1 MTWRSLLAS
10 ALALTLF
17 FVPADARRKPKLEP
31 KIKVSCVG
39 NSITYGMRLDDRE
52 KESYPAQLQ
61 ALLGDRYEVGNFGKS
76 GATLLRHGHR
86 PYFEQEE
93 FRQAMAFAGDIV
105 VIHLGIND
113 TDPRNW
119 PHFQDEFVGDYLA
132 LIDSLRSVNPQARFL
147 IARMTPIGSNH
158 SRFISGTKTWHG
170 QIQEAIET
178 VAEASGAEL
187 IDFYEPLHRYPWMF
201 PDAVHPDAEGAGIL
215 AKTVYSGITG
225 DYGGLRVSPMFSDHM
240 VLPREKDFLIRG
252 TADAREKV
260 MVTVDGDVL
269 EAVANNRGQWCVLV
283 PHRPAKV
290 GAELRIET
298 AKSSLVYRDV
308 AFGDIWLC
316 SGQSNMEFEV
326 RQSSDAAPRPDA
338 GLRLYDMKCNWRTD
352 NVAWP
357 ASALDSVNHLQYFAP
372 TRWTPASDAAIA
384 RFSAVGYAFGQMLRD
399 SLQVPIGLICNAVGG
414 STAESWIDRETLE
427 TRYPAILRDWLHND
441 LIMEWARGRAEK
453 NLSNRPA
460 SVEGYGLVPARHPY
474 EPCYNFEAGILPLD
488 HYPITGVIWY
498 QGESNAERVEVHE
511 ELFPLLVDSWR
522 NYFSQDGRSGSAMTP
537 TVILGSAPTVIPGS
551 TPTAIPGLTPTVIPG
566 LTGNLPFYYVQLSSL
581 NRPSWPIFRDSQRR
595 LLASRPG
602 LGMAVTS
609 DLGDPTDVHYRQKRP
624 VGERLALQ
632 ALEKHYGH
640 AVKADGPLAKE
651 AVLVGQEVDVNF
663 YPQDAL
669 CSADGGPIVGFEV
682 QDATDGLFHAV
693 GAEIDRNSVILNCS
707 AIKRP
712 VAVRYAW
719 QPYTRA
725 NLVNAAGLPAS
736 TFRLPVR

>member
-1 MTWRSLLAS
+1 MTWRNLLAG
-10 ALALTLF
+10 ALALTLV
-17 FVPADARRKPKLEP
+17 FVPADARRKPKVEP

-39 NSITYGMRLDDRE
+39 NSITYGMRLEDRE
-52 KESYPAQLQ
+52 HESYPARLQ
-61 ALLGDRYEVGNFGKS
+61 EMLGDRYEVANFGKS

-178 VAEASGAEL
+178 VAHAAGAEL
-187 IDFYEPLHRYPWMF
+187 IDFYGPLYPYPWMF

-215 AKTVYSGITG
+215 AKTVYQGITG

-240 VLPREKDFLIRG
+240 VLPREKPFAIRG
-252 TADAREKV
+252 KADAGESV
-260 MVTVDGDVL
+260 QVTVDG
-269 EAVANNRGQWCVLV
+269 AVYQAFADNRGRWGVEV
-283 PHRPAKV
+283 APHPAGTGSV
-290 GAELRIET
+290 LRIET
-298 AKSSLVYRDV
+298 AKSSLVYRNV

-357 ASALDSVNHLQYFAP
+357 ATALDSVNHLQYFAP
-372 TRWTPASDAAIA
+372 ARWMPASDAAIA

-453 NLSNRPA
+453 NLANRPA
-460 SVEGYGLVPARHPY
+460 SVEGYGIVPTRHPY

-522 NYFSQDGRSGSAMTP
+522 SYFAQDGRSGSAMT
-537 TVILGSAPTVIPGS
+537 TTVIPS
-551 TPTAIPGLTPTVIPG
+551 EAKESL
-566 LTGNLPFYYVQLSSL
+566 LPFYYVQLSSL

-595 LLASRPG
+595 LLESRPS

-609 DLGDPTDVHYRQKRP
+609 DLGDPIDVHYRQKRP

-651 AVLVGQEVDVNF
+651 AACVGQDVYVDF

-669 CSADGGPIVGFEV
+669 RSADGGPIVGFEV
-682 QDATDGLFHAV
+682 QDAADGLFH
-693 GAEIDRNSVILNCS
+693 
-707 AIKRP
+707 P
-712 VAVRYAW
+712 VAAEVSGGLVRLDCAAIRAPKTVRYAW

-725 NLVNAAGLPAS
+725 NLVNATGLPAS

>member
-1 MTWRSLLAS
+1 MTWRNLLVG
-10 ALALTLF
+10 ALALALVF
-17 FVPADARRKPKLEP
+17 APAYARRKPKVEP

-52 KESYPAQLQ
+52 RESYPTQLQ

-86 PYFEQEE
+86 PYFDQEE
-93 FRQAMAFAGDIV
+93 FRQAMDFAGDIV
-105 VIHLGIND
+105 VIHLGVND

-119 PHFQDEFVGDYLA
+119 PHFQDEFVEDYLA

-147 IARMTPIGSNH
+147 IARMTPIGSHH

-170 QIQEAIET
+170 QIQEEIET
-178 VAEASGAEL
+178 VADVAGAEL
-187 IDFYEPLHRYPWMF
+187 IDFYEPLHHYPWMF

-215 AKTVYSGITG
+215 AKTVYQGITG

-252 TADAREKV
+252 MADAREKV
-260 MVTVDGDVL
+260 TVTVDGDVL

-283 PHRPAKV
+283 PQRPAKV

-338 GLRLYDMKCNWRTD
+338 GLRLYDMKCNWRTN

-357 ASALDSVNHLQYFAP
+357 ASALDSVNHLQYFAS
-372 TRWTPASDAAIA
+372 TRWMPASDAAIA

-414 STAESWIDRETLE
+414 STAESWVDRETLE
-427 TRYPAILRDWLHND
+427 TRYPAFLRDWLHND

-460 SVEGYGLVPARHPY
+460 SVEGYGVVPTRHPY

-522 NYFSQDGRSGSAMTP
+522 NYFSD
-537 TVILGSAPTVIPGS
+537 I
-551 TPTAIPGLTPTVIPG
+551 
-566 LTGNLPFYYVQLSSL
+566 PFYYVQLSSL

-595 LLASRPG
+595 LLESRPG

-651 AVLVGQEVDVNF
+651 AAEVGPDVYVDF

-669 CSADGGPIVGFEV
+669 RSADGGPIVGFEV
-682 QDATDGLFHAV
+682 QDAADGLFHPVA
-693 GAEIDRNSVILNCS
+693 AEVSGGLVRLDCA
-707 AIKRP
+707 AIRAPK
-712 VAVRYAW
+712 AVRYAW

>member
-1 MTWRSLLAS
+1 MTWRNLLAG
-10 ALALTLF
+10 ALALTLV
-17 FVPADARRKPKLEP
+17 FVPADARRKPKVEP

-52 KESYPAQLQ
+52 RESYPVRLQ
-61 ALLGDRYEVGNFGKS
+61 EMLGDRYEVANFGKS

-132 LIDSLRSVNPQARFL
+132 LIDSLRSVNPRARFL
-147 IARMTPIGSNH
+147 IARMTPIGSHH

-178 VAEASGAEL
+178 VAHAAGAEL
-187 IDFYEPLHRYPWMF
+187 IDFYEPLYHYPWMF
-201 PDAVHPDAEGAGIL
+201 PDAVHPNAEGAGIL
-215 AKTVYSGITG
+215 AKTVYQGITG
-225 DYGGLRVSPMFSDHM
+225 DYGGLQVSPMFSDHM
-240 VLPREKDFLIRG
+240 VLPREKPFAIRG
-252 TADAREKV
+252 KADAGESV
-260 MVTVDGDVL
+260 QVTIDG
-269 EAVANNRGQWCVLV
+269 AVYQAIADNRGRWGVEV
-283 PHRPAKV
+283 APHPAGTGSV
-290 GAELRIET
+290 LRIES

-372 TRWTPASDAAIA
+372 TRWMPASDAAIA

-453 NLSNRPA
+453 NLANRPEKA
-460 SVEGYGLVPARHPY
+460 EGYAIVPTRHPY

-522 NYFSQDGRSGSAMTP
+522 SYFAQDGRSGSAMT
-537 TVILGSAPTVIPGS
+537 T
-551 TPTAIPGLTPTVIPG
+551 TVIPG

-595 LLASRPG
+595 LLESRPG

-651 AVLVGQEVDVNF
+651 AASVGQDVYVDF

-669 CSADGGPIVGFEV
+669 RSADGGPIVGFEV
-682 QDATDGLFHAV
+682 QDAADGLFHPVA
-693 GAEIDRNSVILNCS
+693 AEVSGGLVRLDCAALR
-707 AIKRP
+707 APK
-712 VAVRYAW
+712 AVRYAW

-725 NLVNAAGLPAS
+725 NLVNATGLPAS

>member
-1 MTWRSLLAS
+1 MTWRSLLPGL
-10 ALALTLF
+10 LALLL
-17 FVPADARRKPKLEP
+17 VAAPADARRKPKVVP
-31 KIKVSCVG
+31 KVKVSCVG
-39 NSITYGMRLDDRE
+39 NSITYGMRLEDRE
-52 KESYPAQLQ
+52 HESYPVRLQ
-61 ALLGDRYEVGNFGKS
+61 EILGDRYEVGNFGKS

-93 FRQAMAFAGDIV
+93 FRQAMDFAGDIV
-105 VIHLGIND
+105 VIHLGVND

-132 LIDSLRSVNPQARFL
+132 LIDSLRSVNPKARFL

-158 SRFISGTKTWHG
+158 TRFISGTKTWHE
-170 QIQEAIET
+170 QIQKAIET
-178 VAEASGAEL
+178 VAQASGAEL
-187 IDFYEPLHRYPWMF
+187 IDFYEPLYHYPWMF
-201 PDAVHPDAEGAGIL
+201 PDAVHPDAEGAKIL
-215 AKTVYSGITG
+215 AKTVYQGITG
-225 DYGGLRVSPMFSDHM
+225 DYGGLQVSPMFSDHM
-240 VLPREKDFLIRG
+240 VLPRDKDFLIRG
-252 TADAREKV
+252 IADAREKV
-260 MVTVDGDVL
+260 TVTVDGDVS

-283 PHRPAKV
+283 PHRPAKE

-298 AKSSLVYRDV
+298 ASRSLVFADV

-326 RQSSDAAPRPDA
+326 RQSTDATPRPDA

-372 TRWTPASDAAIA
+372 TSWTPASTDAIA

-414 STAESWIDRETLE
+414 STTESWVDRETLE
-427 TRYPAILRDWLHND
+427 TRYPAFLRDWLHND

-453 NLSNRPA
+453 NLANRPEKA
-460 SVEGYGLVPARHPY
+460 EGYAIVPTRHPY

-522 NYFSQDGRSGSAMTP
+522 TYFGEDGP
-537 TVILGSAPTVIPGS
+537 TGATFIPDDDGDLS
-551 TPTAIPGLTPTVIPG
+551 NKTTYWFCPNKEI
-566 LTGNLPFYYVQLSSL
+566 PFYYVQLSSL
-581 NRPSWPIFRDSQRR
+581 NRTCWPVFRDSQRR
-595 LLASRPG
+595 LMDCRPG
-602 LGMAVTS
+602 IGMAVTS
-609 DLGDPTDVHYRQKRP
+609 DLGDPSDVHYKEKKP

-632 ALEKHYGH
+632 ALAKHYGH
-640 AVKADGPLAKE
+640 DVVADGPLPQG
-651 AVLVGQEVDVNF
+651 LTSFGRFLEVDF
-663 YPQDAL
+663 GSQADL
-669 CSADGGPIVGFEV
+669 RTSDGGPLSGFEV
-682 QDATDGLFHAV
+682 QDAADGLFHTV
-693 GAEIDRNSVILNCS
+693 SAEIDGNRVFLDCS
-707 AIKRP
+707 ALKHP
-712 VAVRYAW
+712 MAVRYAW

-725 NLVNAAGLPAS
+725 NLVNATGLPAS
-736 TFRLPVR
+736 TFRLPVN

>member
-1 MTWRSLLAS
+1 MTWRNLLVG
-10 ALALTLF
+10 ALALTLVF
-17 FVPADARRKPKLEP
+17 IPADARRKPKVEP
-31 KIKVSCVG
+31 RIKVSCVG
-39 NSITYGMRLDDRE
+39 NSITYGMRLDNRE
-52 KESYPAQLQ
+52 EECYPAQLQ
-61 ALLGDRYEVGNFGKS
+61 RMLGDRYEVGNFGKS

-119 PHFQDEFVGDYLA
+119 PHFRDEFVGDYLA
-132 LIDSLRSVNPQARFL
+132 LIDSLRSVNPKARFL
-147 IARMTPIGSNH
+147 IARMTPIGSH
-158 SRFISGTKTWHG
+158 HTRFISGTKTWHA

-178 VAEASGAEL
+178 VADAAGAEL
-187 IDFYEPLHRYPWMF
+187 IDFYEPLHRYPWLF
-201 PDAVHPDAEGAGIL
+201 PDAVHPTAEGASIL

-252 TADAREKV
+252 TADAHEKV
-260 MVTVDGDVL
+260 KVTVDGDIL
-269 EAVANNRGQWCVLV
+269 EAEANNRGQWCVLV

-326 RQSSDAAPRPDA
+326 RQSSDAVLRPDA

-357 ASALDSVNHLQYFAP
+357 ATALDSVNHLQYFAP
-372 TRWTPASDAAIA
+372 MRWQCASEDAIA

-453 NLSNRPA
+453 NLANRPA
-460 SVEGYGLVPARHPY
+460 SVEGYGIVPARHPY

-488 HYPITGVIWY
+488 HFPITGVIWY

-522 NYFSQDGRSGSAMTP
+522 NYFSD
-537 TVILGSAPTVIPGS
+537 V
-551 TPTAIPGLTPTVIPG
+551 
-566 LTGNLPFYYVQLSSL
+566 PFYYVQLSSL

-595 LLASRPG
+595 LLDSRPG

-609 DLGDPTDVHYRQKRP
+609 DLGDPADVHYRQKKP
-624 VGERLALQ
+624 VGERLAQQ
-632 ALEKHYGH
+632 ALEKYYGH
-640 AVKADGPLAKE
+640 AVRADGPLARE
-651 AVLVGQEVDVNF
+651 AACVGQDVFIDF
-663 YPQDAL
+663 YPQEAL
-669 CSADGGPIVGFEV
+669 RSADGGPIVGFEV
-682 QDATDGLFHAV
+682 QDAADGLFHPV
-693 GAEIDRNSVILNCS
+693 SAEVTGGLVRLDCA
-707 AIKRP
+707 AIRAPK
-712 VAVRYAW
+712 AVRYAW
-719 QPYTRA
+719 QPFTRA
-725 NLVNAAGLPAS
+725 NLVNATGLPAS

>member
-1 MTWRSLLAS
+1 MTWRSILPGLLALLIV
-10 ALALTLF
+10 AA
-17 FVPADARRKPKLEP
+17 PADARRKPKVEP

-52 KESYPAQLQ
+52 HESYPVRLQ
-61 ALLGDRYEVGNFGKS
+61 EMLGDRYEVGNFGKS

-93 FRQAMAFAGDIV
+93 FRQAMEFAGDIV
-105 VIHLGIND
+105 VIHLGVND

-132 LIDSLRSVNPQARFL
+132 LIDSLRSVNPKARFL

-158 SRFISGTKTWHG
+158 TRFISGTKTWHG
-170 QIQEAIET
+170 QIQKEIET
-178 VAEASGAEL
+178 VADVAGAEL
-187 IDFYEPLHRYPWMF
+187 IDFYEPLYRYPWMF
-201 PDAVHPDAEGAGIL
+201 PDAVHPNAEGAGIL
-215 AKTVYSGITG
+215 AKTVYQGITG
-225 DYGGLRVSPMFSDHM
+225 NYGGLRVSPMFSDHM
-240 VLPREKDFLIRG
+240 VLPRDKDFLIRG
-252 TADAREKV
+252 MADAREKV
-260 MVTVDGDVL
+260 TVTVDGDVL

-372 TRWTPASDAAIA
+372 TRWMPASDAAIA

-414 STAESWIDRETLE
+414 STTESWVDRETLE
-427 TRYPAILRDWLHND
+427 TRYPAFLRDWLHND

-453 NLSNRPA
+453 NLSNRPEK
-460 SVEGYGLVPARHPY
+460 VEGYGIVPTRHPY

-522 NYFSQDGRSGSAMTP
+522 NYFS
-537 TVILGSAPTVIPGS
+537 VIPS
-551 TPTAIPGLTPTVIPG
+551 EAKESV
-566 LTGNLPFYYVQLSSL
+566 LPFYYVQLSSL
-581 NRPSWPIFRDSQRR
+581 NRTCWPIFRDSQRR
-595 LLASRPG
+595 LVDSRPC

-651 AVLVGQEVDVNF
+651 AARAGQDVYVDF

-669 CSADGGPIVGFEV
+669 RSADGGPIVGFEV
-682 QDATDGLFHAV
+682 QDAADGLFHPVA
-693 GAEIDRNSVILNCS
+693 AEVSGGLVRLDCA
-707 AIKRP
+707 AIRAPK
-712 VAVRYAW
+712 AVRYAW

>member
-1 MTWRSLLAS
+1 MTWRNLLAG
-10 ALALTLF
+10 ALALTLV
-17 FVPADARRKPKLEP
+17 FVPADARRKPKVEP

-52 KESYPAQLQ
+52 RESYPVRLQ
-61 ALLGDRYEVGNFGKS
+61 EMLGDRYEVANFGKS

-132 LIDSLRSVNPQARFL
+132 LIDSLRSVNPRARFL
-147 IARMTPIGSNH
+147 IARMTPIGSHH

-178 VAEASGAEL
+178 VAHAAGAEL
-187 IDFYEPLHRYPWMF
+187 IDFYEPLYHYPWMF
-201 PDAVHPDAEGAGIL
+201 PDAVHPNAEGAGIL
-215 AKTVYSGITG
+215 AKTVYQGITG
-225 DYGGLRVSPMFSDHM
+225 DYGGLQVSPMFSDHM
-240 VLPREKDFLIRG
+240 VLPREKPFAIRG
-252 TADAREKV
+252 KADAGESV
-260 MVTVDGDVL
+260 QVTIDG
-269 EAVANNRGQWCVLV
+269 AVYQAIADNRGRWGVEV
-283 PHRPAKV
+283 APHPAGTGSV
-290 GAELRIET
+290 LRIES
-298 AKSSLVYRDV
+298 AKSSLVYRNV

-326 RQSSDAAPRPDA
+326 RQSSDAALRPDA

-372 TRWTPASDAAIA
+372 TRWMPASDSAIA

-427 TRYPAILRDWLHND
+427 TRYPAILRVWLHND

-453 NLSNRPA
+453 NLANRPA
-460 SVEGYGLVPARHPY
+460 SVDGYGIVPTRHPY

-522 NYFSQDGRSGSAMTP
+522 SYFAQDGRSGSAMT
-537 TVILGSAPTVIPGS
+537 T
-551 TPTAIPGLTPTVIPG
+551 TVIPG

-595 LLASRPG
+595 LLESRPS

-609 DLGDPTDVHYRQKRP
+609 DLGDPIDVHYRQKRP

-651 AVLVGQEVDVNF
+651 AACVGQDVYVDF

-669 CSADGGPIVGFEV
+669 RSADGGPIVGFEV
-682 QDATDGLFHAV
+682 QDAADGLFHPVA
-693 GAEIDRNSVILNCS
+693 AEVSGGLVRLDCA
-707 AIKRP
+707 AIRAPK
-712 VAVRYAW
+712 AVRYAW
-719 QPYTRA
+719 QSYTRA
-725 NLVNAAGLPAS
+725 NLVNATGLPAS

>member
-1 MTWRSLLAS
+1 MTWRNLLVG
-10 ALALTLF
+10 ALALTLV
-17 FVPADARRKPKLEP
+17 FVPADARRKPKVEP

-52 KESYPAQLQ
+52 HESYPARLQ
-61 ALLGDRYEVGNFGKS
+61 EMLGDRYEVANFGKS

-147 IARMTPIGSNH
+147 IARMTPIGSH
-158 SRFISGTKTWHG
+158 HTRFISGTKTWHG

-178 VAEASGAEL
+178 VAGASGAEL
-187 IDFYEPLHRYPWMF
+187 IDFYEPLYRYPWMF

-215 AKTVYSGITG
+215 AKTVYQEITG
-225 DYGGLRVSPMFSDHM
+225 NYGGLQVSPMFSDHM
-240 VLPREKDFLIRG
+240 VLPREKPFAIRG
-252 TADAREKV
+252 KADAGESV
-260 MVTVDGDVL
+260 QVTVDG
-269 EAVANNRGQWCVLV
+269 AVYQSIADNRGRWSVEV
-283 PHRPAKV
+283 APHPAGT
-290 GAELRIET
+290 GAVLRIET

-326 RQSSDAAPRPDA
+326 RQSSDAASRPDA

-372 TRWTPASDAAIA
+372 TRWMPASDAAIA

-399 SLQVPIGLICNAVGG
+399 SLQGPIGLICNAVGG
-414 STAESWIDRETLE
+414 STTESWVDRETLE
-427 TRYPAILRDWLHND
+427 TRYPAFLRDWLHND
-441 LIMEWARGRAEK
+441 LIMEWARSRAEK
-453 NLSNRPA
+453 NLANRPEKA
-460 SVEGYGLVPARHPY
+460 EGDAIVPTRHPY
-474 EPCYNFEAGILPLD
+474 EPCYNYEAGILPLD

-522 NYFSQDGRSGSAMTP
+522 NYFAQDGRSGSAMT
-537 TVILGSAPTVIPGS
+537 T
-551 TPTAIPGLTPTVIPG
+551 TVIPG

-595 LLASRPG
+595 LLESRPG

-651 AVLVGQEVDVNF
+651 AACVGQDVYVDF

-669 CSADGGPIVGFEV
+669 RSADGGPIVGFEV
-682 QDATDGLFHAV
+682 QDAADGLFH
-693 GAEIDRNSVILNCS
+693 
-707 AIKRP
+707 P
-712 VAVRYAW
+712 VAAEVSGGLVRLDCAALRAPKTVRYAW
-719 QPYTRA
+719 QPFTRA
-725 NLVNAAGLPAS
+725 NLVNATGLPAS

>member
-1 MTWRSLLAS
+1 MTWRNLLAG
-10 ALALTLF
+10 ALALTLV
-17 FVPADARRKPKLEP
+17 FVPADARRKPKVEP

-39 NSITYGMRLDDRE
+39 NSITYGMRLEDRE
-52 KESYPAQLQ
+52 HESYPARLQ
-61 ALLGDRYEVGNFGKS
+61 EMLGDRYEVANFGKS

-178 VAEASGAEL
+178 VAHAAGAEL
-187 IDFYEPLHRYPWMF
+187 IDFYGPLYPYPWMF

-215 AKTVYSGITG
+215 AKTVYQGITG
-225 DYGGLRVSPMFSDHM
+225 DYGGLQVSPMFSDHM
-240 VLPREKDFLIRG
+240 VLPREKPFAIRG
-252 TADAREKV
+252 KADAGESV
-260 MVTVDGDVL
+260 QVTVDG
-269 EAVANNRGQWCVLV
+269 AVYQAFADNRGRWGVEV
-283 PHRPAKV
+283 APHPAGTGSV
-290 GAELRIET
+290 LRIET
-298 AKSSLVYRDV
+298 AKSSLVYRNV

-326 RQSSDAAPRPDA
+326 RQSSDSTLLPDA
-338 GLRLYDMKCNWRTD
+338 DLRLYDMKCNWRTD

-372 TRWTPASDAAIA
+372 TRWMPASDAAIA

-414 STAESWIDRETLE
+414 STTESWIDRETLE

-453 NLSNRPA
+453 NLANRPA
-460 SVEGYGLVPARHPY
+460 SVEGYGIVPTRHPY

-522 NYFSQDGRSGSAMTP
+522 SYFAQDGRSGSAMT
-537 TVILGSAPTVIPGS
+537 T
-551 TPTAIPGLTPTVIPG
+551 TVIPG

-595 LLASRPG
+595 LLESRPS

-609 DLGDPTDVHYRQKRP
+609 DLGDPIDVHYRQKRP

-651 AVLVGQEVDVNF
+651 AACVGQDVYVDF

-669 CSADGGPIVGFEV
+669 RSADGGPIVGFEV
-682 QDATDGLFHAV
+682 QDAADGLFHPVA
-693 GAEIDRNSVILNCS
+693 AEVSGGLVRLDCA
-707 AIKRP
+707 AIRAPK
-712 VAVRYAW
+712 AVRYAW

-725 NLVNAAGLPAS
+725 NLVNATGLPAS

>member
-1 MTWRSLLAS
+1 MTWRNLLAG
-10 ALALTLF
+10 ALALTLV
-17 FVPADARRKPKLEP
+17 FVPADARRKPKVEP

-52 KESYPAQLQ
+52 RESYPVRLQ
-61 ALLGDRYEVGNFGKS
+61 EMLGDRYEVANFGKS

-147 IARMTPIGSNH
+147 IARMTPIGSHH

-178 VAEASGAEL
+178 VAGASGAEI
-187 IDFYEPLHRYPWMF
+187 IDFYEPLYRYPWMF

-215 AKTVYSGITG
+215 AKTVYQGITG
-225 DYGGLRVSPMFSDHM
+225 NYGGLQVSPMFSDHM
-240 VLPREKDFLIRG
+240 VLPREKPFAIRG
-252 TADAREKV
+252 KADAGESV
-260 MVTVDGDVL
+260 QVTVDG
-269 EAVANNRGQWCVLV
+269 AVYQAIADNRGRWGVEV
-283 PHRPAKV
+283 APHPAGTGSV
-290 GAELRIET
+290 LRIES

-372 TRWTPASDAAIA
+372 TRWMPASDAAIA

-414 STAESWIDRETLE
+414 STTESWVDRETLE
-427 TRYPAILRDWLHND
+427 TRYPAFLRDWLHND

-453 NLSNRPA
+453 NLANRPA
-460 SVEGYGLVPARHPY
+460 SVEGYGIVPTRHPY

-522 NYFSQDGRSGSAMTP
+522 SYFAQDSRSGSAMT
-537 TVILGSAPTVIPGS
+537 T
-551 TPTAIPGLTPTVIPG
+551 TVIPG

-595 LLASRPG
+595 LLESRPG

-632 ALEKHYGH
+632 ALEKHYGY

-651 AVLVGQEVDVNF
+651 AACVGEDVYVDF

-669 CSADGGPIVGFEV
+669 RSADGGPIVGFEV
-682 QDATDGLFHAV
+682 QDAADGLFH
-693 GAEIDRNSVILNCS
+693 
-707 AIKRP
+707 P
-712 VAVRYAW
+712 VAAEVSGGLVRLDCAAIRAPKTVRYAW
-719 QPYTRA
+719 QPFTRA
-725 NLVNAAGLPAS
+725 NLVNATGLPAS

>member
-1 MTWRSLLAS
+1 MTWRNLLVG
-10 ALALTLF
+10 ALALTLV
-17 FVPADARRKPKLEP
+17 FVPADARRKPKVEP

-52 KESYPAQLQ
+52 RESYPVQLQ
-61 ALLGDRYEVGNFGKS
+61 EMLGDRYEVGNFGKS

-132 LIDSLRSVNPQARFL
+132 LIDSLRSVNPRARFL
-147 IARMTPIGSNH
+147 IARMTPIGSHH

-178 VAEASGAEL
+178 VAHAAGAEL
-187 IDFYEPLHRYPWMF
+187 IDFYEPLYHYPWMF
-201 PDAVHPDAEGAGIL
+201 PDAVHPNAEGAGIL
-215 AKTVYSGITG
+215 AKTVYQGITG
-225 DYGGLRVSPMFSDHM
+225 DYGGLQVSPMFSDHM
-240 VLPREKDFLIRG
+240 VLPREKPFAIRG
-252 TADAREKV
+252 KADAGESV
-260 MVTVDGDVL
+260 QVTVDG
-269 EAVANNRGQWCVLV
+269 AVYQSIADNRGRWGVEV
-283 PHRPAKV
+283 APHPAGT
-290 GAELRIET
+290 GAVLRIET

-372 TRWTPASDAAIA
+372 TRWMPASDAAIA

-414 STAESWIDRETLE
+414 STTESWIDRETLE

-453 NLSNRPA
+453 NLANRPA
-460 SVEGYGLVPARHPY
+460 SVEGYGVVPTRHPY

-522 NYFSQDGRSGSAMTP
+522 NYFAQDGRSGSAMT
-537 TVILGSAPTVIPGS
+537 T
-551 TPTAIPGLTPTVIPG
+551 TVIPG

-595 LLASRPG
+595 LLESRPG

-651 AVLVGQEVDVNF
+651 AACVGQDVYVDF

-669 CSADGGPIVGFEV
+669 RSADGGPIVGFEV
-682 QDATDGLFHAV
+682 QDAADGLFH
-693 GAEIDRNSVILNCS
+693 
-707 AIKRP
+707 P
-712 VAVRYAW
+712 VAAEVSGGLVRLDCAAIRAPKTVRYAW

-725 NLVNAAGLPAS
+725 NLVNATGLPAS
-736 TFRLPVR
+736 TFRFPVR

>member
-1 MTWRSLLAS
+1 MKWRNLLAG
-10 ALALTLF
+10 ALALTLV
-17 FVPADARRKPKLEP
+17 FVPADARRKPKVEP

-52 KESYPAQLQ
+52 RESYPAQLQ

-93 FRQAMAFAGDIV
+93 FRQAMDFAGDIV

-119 PHFQDEFVGDYLA
+119 PHFRDEFVGDYLA
-132 LIDSLRSVNPQARFL
+132 LIDSLRSVNPKARFL
-147 IARMTPIGSNH
+147 IARMTPIGSH
-158 SRFISGTKTWHG
+158 HARFISGTKTWHG
-170 QIQEAIET
+170 QIQKEIET
-178 VAEASGAEL
+178 VADVAGAEL
-187 IDFYEPLHRYPWMF
+187 IDFYEPLYRYPWMF

-215 AKTVYSGITG
+215 AKTVYQGITG

-240 VLPREKDFLIRG
+240 VLPREKPFSIRG
-252 TADAREKV
+252 KADAGESV
-260 MVTVDGDVL
+260 QVTVDGAIYQ
-269 EAVANNRGQWCVLV
+269 AVADNRGRWGVEV
-283 PHRPAKV
+283 APHPAGTGSV
-290 GAELRIET
+290 LRIET
-298 AKSSLVYRDV
+298 VKSSLVYRDV

-372 TRWTPASDAAIA
+372 TRWMPASGAAIA

-453 NLSNRPA
+453 NLSNRPEK
-460 SVEGYGLVPARHPY
+460 VEGYGLVPTRHPY
-474 EPCYNFEAGILPLD
+474 EPCYNFEAGILPMD

-522 NYFSQDGRSGSAMTP
+522 NYFSD
-537 TVILGSAPTVIPGS
+537 V
-551 TPTAIPGLTPTVIPG
+551 
-566 LTGNLPFYYVQLSSL
+566 PFYYVQLSSL
-581 NRPSWPIFRDSQRR
+581 NRPGWPIFRDSQRR
-595 LLASRPG
+595 LLESRPG

-651 AVLVGQEVDVNF
+651 AAEVGPDVYVDF

-669 CSADGGPIVGFEV
+669 RSADGGPIVGFEV
-682 QDATDGLFHAV
+682 QDAADGLFHPVAAEVSGGLVRLDCAAV
-693 GAEIDRNSVILNCS
+693 RAP
-707 AIKRP
+707 K
-712 VAVRYAW
+712 AVRYAW

>member
-1 MTWRSLLAS
+1 MTWRSILPGLLALLIV
-10 ALALTLF
+10 A
-17 FVPADARRKPKLEP
+17 VPADARRKPKVVP
-31 KIKVSCVG
+31 KVKVSCVG
-39 NSITYGMRLDDRE
+39 NSITYGMRLDNRDE
-52 KESYPAQLQ
+52 ESYPVQLQ
-61 ALLGDRYEVGNFGKS
+61 RMLGDKYEVGNFGKS

-93 FRQAMAFAGDIV
+93 FRQAMEFAGDIV

-132 LIDSLRSVNPQARFL
+132 LIDSLRSVNPKARFI

-158 SRFISGTKTWHG
+158 TRFISGTKTWHG
-170 QIQEAIET
+170 QIQKAIET
-178 VAEASGAEL
+178 IADASGAEL
-187 IDFYEPLHRYPWMF
+187 IDFYEPLYRYPWMF
-201 PDAVHPDAEGAGIL
+201 PDAVHPNAEGAKIL
-215 AKTVYSGITG
+215 AKTVYQGITG
-225 DYGGLRVSPMFSDHM
+225 DYGGLQLSPMFSDHM
-240 VLPREKDFLIRG
+240 VLPRDKDFLIRG

-260 MVTVDGDVL
+260 KVTVDGDVC
-269 EAVANNRGQWCVLV
+269 EAVANNRGEWCVIV

-298 AKSSLVYRDV
+298 ASRSLVFADV

-326 RQSSDAAPRPDA
+326 RQSTDATPRPDA

-352 NVAWP
+352 NIAWP

-372 TRWTPASDAAIA
+372 TSWTPASADAIA

-414 STAESWIDRETLE
+414 STTESWVDRETLE
-427 TRYPAILRDWLHND
+427 TRYPAFLRDWLHND

-453 NLSNRPA
+453 NLSNRPEK
-460 SVEGYGLVPARHPY
+460 VEGYGIVPTRHPY

-522 NYFSQDGRSGSAMTP
+522 TYFGEDGP
-537 TVILGSAPTVIPGS
+537 TGELFNLGNDGDLYGKTRYWRCPNKEI
-551 TPTAIPGLTPTVIPG
+551 
-566 LTGNLPFYYVQLSSL
+566 PFYYVQLSSL
-581 NRPSWPIFRDSQRR
+581 NRTCWPIFRDSQRR
-595 LLASRPG
+595 LMDCRPG
-602 LGMAVTS
+602 IGMAVTT
-609 DLGDPTDVHYRQKRP
+609 DLGDPTDVHYREKKP

-632 ALEKHYGH
+632 ALAKHYGH
-640 AVKADGPLAKE
+640 NVVADGPLPQS
-651 AVLVGQEVDVNF
+651 VTTFSRFVEVDF
-663 YPQDAL
+663 GHQTSL
-669 CSADGGPIVGFEV
+669 RTSDGGPVTGFEV
-682 QDATDGLFHAV
+682 QDAADGLFHAV
-693 GAEIDRNSVILNCS
+693 EAEVKGNFVFLDCS
-707 AIKRP
+707 ALKRP
-712 VAVRYAW
+712 MAVRYAW
-719 QPYTRA
+719 EPYTRA
-725 NLVNAAGLPAS
+725 NLVNGAGLPAS
-736 TFRLPVR
+736 TFRLSVH

>member
-1 MTWRSLLAS
+1 MTWRNLLAG
-10 ALALTLF
+10 ALALTLV
-17 FVPADARRKPKLEP
+17 FVPADARRKPKVEP

-39 NSITYGMRLDDRE
+39 NSITYGMRLEDRE
-52 KESYPAQLQ
+52 HESYPARLQ
-61 ALLGDRYEVGNFGKS
+61 EMLGDRYEVANFGKS

-119 PHFQDEFVGDYLA
+119 PHYQDEFVGDYLA
-132 LIDSLRSVNPQARFL
+132 LIDSLRSVNPRARFL

-178 VAEASGAEL
+178 VAHAAGAEL
-187 IDFYEPLHRYPWMF
+187 IDFYGPLYPYPWMF
-201 PDAVHPDAEGAGIL
+201 PDAVHPDAEGAGII
-215 AKTVYSGITG
+215 AKTVYQGITG
-225 DYGGLRVSPMFSDHM
+225 DYGGLQVSPMFSDHM
-240 VLPREKDFLIRG
+240 VLPREKPFAIRG
-252 TADAREKV
+252 KADAGESV
-260 MVTVDGDVL
+260 QVTVDG
-269 EAVANNRGQWCVLV
+269 AVYQAFADNRGRWGVEV
-283 PHRPAKV
+283 APHPAGTGSV
-290 GAELRIET
+290 LRIET
-298 AKSSLVYRDV
+298 AKSSLVYRNV

-372 TRWTPASDAAIA
+372 TRWMPASDAAIA

-414 STAESWIDRETLE
+414 STTESWVDRETLE
-427 TRYPAILRDWLHND
+427 TRYPAFLRDWLHND

-460 SVEGYGLVPARHPY
+460 SVDGYGIVPTRHPY

-522 NYFSQDGRSGSAMTP
+522 SYFAQDGRSGSAMT
-537 TVILGSAPTVIPGS
+537 T
-551 TPTAIPGLTPTVIPG
+551 TVIPG

-595 LLASRPG
+595 LLESRPS

-609 DLGDPTDVHYRQKRP
+609 DLGDPIDVHYRQKRP

-651 AVLVGQEVDVNF
+651 AACVGQDVYVDF

-669 CSADGGPIVGFEV
+669 RSADGGPIVGFEV
-682 QDATDGLFHAV
+682 QDAADGLFHPVA
-693 GAEIDRNSVILNCS
+693 AEVSGGLVRLDCA
-707 AIKRP
+707 AIRTPK
-712 VAVRYAW
+712 AVRYAW

-725 NLVNAAGLPAS
+725 NLVNATGLPAS

>member
-1 MTWRSLLAS
+1 MTWRSFLAG
-10 ALALTLF
+10 ALALCVLLA
-17 FVPADARRKPKLEP
+17 PADARRKPKPQP

-39 NSITYGMRLDDRE
+39 NSITYGMRLEDRE
-52 KESYPAQLQ
+52 HESYPVRLQ
-61 ALLGDRYEVGNFGKS
+61 EMLGDRYEVGNFGKS

-86 PYFEQEE
+86 PYFDQDE

-105 VIHLGIND
+105 VIHLGVND

-132 LIDSLRSVNPQARFL
+132 LIDSLRSVNPKARFL

-158 SRFISGTKTWHG
+158 TRFISGTKTWHG

-178 VAEASGAEL
+178 VANASGAEL
-187 IDFYEPLHRYPWMF
+187 IDFYEPLYRYPWMF

-215 AKTVYSGITG
+215 AKTVYQGITG
-225 DYGGLRVSPMFSDHM
+225 DYGGLQVSQMFSDHM
-240 VLPREKDFLIRG
+240 VLPRDKDFLIRG
-252 TADAREKV
+252 IADAREKV
-260 MVTVDGDVL
+260 KVTVDGDVS
-269 EAVANNRGQWCVLV
+269 EAVANNRGQWCVIV
-283 PHRPAKV
+283 PSRPAKE

-298 AKSSLVYRDV
+298 ASRSLVFADV

-326 RQSSDAAPRPDA
+326 RQSTDAAPRPDP

-357 ASALDSVNHLQYFAP
+357 ATALDSVNHLQYFAP
-372 TRWTPASDAAIA
+372 TRWTPASEDVIA

-414 STAESWIDRETLE
+414 STTESWIGRETLE

-453 NLSNRPA
+453 NLSNRPEKA
-460 SVEGYGLVPARHPY
+460 EGYGIVPVRHPY
-474 EPCYNFEAGILPLD
+474 EPCYNFEAGVLPLD

-498 QGESNAERVEVHE
+498 QGESNAERVEVHD

-522 NYFSQDGRSGSAMTP
+522 QYFSEDGRSEPAMTEANKLSG
-537 TVILGSAPTVIPGS
+537 TGAVIPGS
-551 TPTAIPGLTPTVIPG
+551 TSPVIPG

-581 NRPSWPIFRDSQRR
+581 NRTCWPIFRDSQRR
-595 LLASRPG
+595 LMDSRPG
-602 LGMAVTS
+602 IGMVVTT
-609 DLGDPTDVHYRQKRP
+609 DLGDPTDVHYREKKP

-632 ALEKHYGH
+632 ALAKHYGH
-640 AVKADGPLAKE
+640 NVVADGPLPQGLTILGRVL
-651 AVLVGQEVDVNF
+651 AVDFGAQADLRT
-663 YPQDAL
+663 
-669 CSADGGPIVGFEV
+669 ADGGPVTGFEV
-682 QDATDGLFHAV
+682 QDAADGLFHPV
-693 GAEIDRNSVILNCS
+693 EAEVKENCVFLDCS
-707 AIKRP
+707 ALKHPI
-712 VAVRYAW
+712 AVRYAW

-725 NLVNAAGLPAS
+725 NLVNATGLPAS
-736 TFRLPVR
+736 TFRLPVH

>member
-1 MTWRSLLAS
+1 MTWRSLFAG
-10 ALALTLF
+10 ALALTLVV
-17 FVPADARRKPKLEP
+17 VPVDARRKPKPAP

-39 NSITYGMRLDDRE
+39 NSITYGMRLEDRE
-52 KESYPAQLQ
+52 RESYPAQLQ
-61 ALLGDRYEVGNFGKS
+61 ALLGDLYEVGNFGKS

-93 FRQAMAFAGDIV
+93 FHQAMAFAGDIV

-119 PHFQDEFVGDYLA
+119 PHFRDEFVGDYLA
-132 LIDSLRSVNPQARFL
+132 LIDSLRSVNPKARFL
-147 IARMTPIGSNH
+147 IARMTPIGSTH

-178 VAEASGAEL
+178 VAYAAGAEL
-187 IDFYEPLHRYPWMF
+187 IDFYEPLYPYPWMF

-225 DYGGLRVSPMFSDHM
+225 DYGGLQVSPVFSDHM
-240 VLPREKDFLIRG
+240 VLPREKNFLIRG
-252 TADAREKV
+252 IADAWEKV
-260 MVTVDGDVL
+260 KVTVDGDAL
-269 EAVANNRGQWCVLV
+269 EAVANNRGRWCVLV
-283 PHRPAKV
+283 PHRPAKE

-326 RQSSDAAPRPDA
+326 RQSSEATPRPDT
-338 GLRLYDMKCNWRTD
+338 GLRLYDMKANWRTD

-372 TRWTPASDAAIA
+372 TRWTPASADAIA

-427 TRYPAILRDWLHND
+427 TRYPALLRDWLHND

-453 NLSNRPA
+453 NLSNRPV
-460 SVEGYGLVPARHPY
+460 SVDGYGLVPVRHPY

-498 QGESNAERVEVHE
+498 QGESNADRVEVHE

-522 NYFSQDGRSGSAMTP
+522 NYFSD
-537 TVILGSAPTVIPGS
+537 I
-551 TPTAIPGLTPTVIPG
+551 
-566 LTGNLPFYYVQLSSL
+566 PFYYVQLSSL

-609 DLGDPTDVHYRQKRP
+609 DLGDPADVHYRQKKP

-632 ALEKHYGH
+632 ALAKHYGH

-651 AVLVGQEVDVNF
+651 AVLVGRYVYVDF

-669 CSADGGPIVGFEV
+669 RSADGGPIVGFEV
-682 QDATDGLFHAV
+682 QDAADGLFHPVA
-693 GAEIDRNSVILNCS
+693 AQIDRNSVILNCS

-719 QPYTRA
+719 QPYARA
-725 NLVNAAGLPAS
+725 NLVNATGLPAS
-736 TFRLPVR
+736 TFWLPVR

>member
-1 MTWRSLLAS
+1 MTWRNLLAG
-10 ALALTLF
+10 ALALTLV
-17 FVPADARRKPKLEP
+17 FVPADARRKPKVEP

-52 KESYPAQLQ
+52 QESYPAQLQ
-61 ALLGDRYEVGNFGKS
+61 EMLGDRYEVGNFGKS

-132 LIDSLRSVNPQARFL
+132 LIDSLRSVNHQARFL
-147 IARMTPIGSNH
+147 IARMTPIGSHH

-178 VAEASGAEL
+178 VAHAAGAEL
-187 IDFYEPLHRYPWMF
+187 IDFYEPLYHYPWMF

-215 AKTVYSGITG
+215 AKTVYQGITG

-240 VLPREKDFLIRG
+240 VLPREKPFAIRG
-252 TADAREKV
+252 KADAGESV
-260 MVTVDGDVL
+260 QVTVDG
-269 EAVANNRGQWCVLV
+269 AVYQSIADNRGRWSVEV
-283 PHRPAKV
+283 APHPAGTGSV
-290 GAELRIET
+290 LRIES

-372 TRWTPASDAAIA
+372 TRWMPASDAAIA

-453 NLSNRPA
+453 NLANRPEKA
-460 SVEGYGLVPARHPY
+460 EGYAIVPTRHPY

-522 NYFSQDGRSGSAMTP
+522 NYFAQDGRSGSAMT
-537 TVILGSAPTVIPGS
+537 T
-551 TPTAIPGLTPTVIPG
+551 TVIPG

-595 LLASRPG
+595 LLESRPG

-609 DLGDPTDVHYRQKRP
+609 DLGDPIDVHYRQKRP

-651 AVLVGQEVDVNF
+651 AACVGQDVYVDF

-669 CSADGGPIVGFEV
+669 RSADGGPIVGFEV
-682 QDATDGLFHAV
+682 QDAADGLFHPVA
-693 GAEIDRNSVILNCS
+693 AEVSGGLVRLDCA
-707 AIKRP
+707 AIRVPK
-712 VAVRYAW
+712 AVRYAW

-725 NLVNAAGLPAS
+725 NLVNATGLPAS

>member
-1 MTWRSLLAS
+1 MKWRNLLAG
-10 ALALTLF
+10 ALALTLV
-17 FVPADARRKPKLEP
+17 FVPADARRKPKVEP

-52 KESYPAQLQ
+52 RESYPIRLQ
-61 ALLGDRYEVGNFGKS
+61 EMLGDRYEVGNFGKS

-93 FRQAMAFAGDIV
+93 FRQAMDFAGDIV

-119 PHFQDEFVGDYLA
+119 PHFRDEFVGDYLA

-158 SRFISGTKTWHG
+158 TRFISGTKTWHG

-187 IDFYEPLHRYPWMF
+187 IDFYEPLYRYPWMF
-201 PDAVHPDAEGAGIL
+201 PDAVHPNAEGAGIL
-215 AKTVYSGITG
+215 AKTVYQGITG
-225 DYGGLRVSPMFSDHM
+225 NYGGLQVSPMFSDHM
-240 VLPREKDFLIRG
+240 VLPREKPFSIRG
-252 TADAREKV
+252 KADAGESV
-260 MVTVDGDVL
+260 QVTVDGAVYQ
-269 EAVANNRGQWCVLV
+269 AVADNRGRWGVEV
-283 PHRPAKV
+283 APHPAGTGSV
-290 GAELRIET
+290 LRIET

-372 TRWTPASDAAIA
+372 TRWMPASDAAIA

-414 STAESWIDRETLE
+414 STVESWIDRETLE

-460 SVEGYGLVPARHPY
+460 SVDGYGVVPTRHPY
-474 EPCYNFEAGILPLD
+474 EPCYNFEAGILPMD

-522 NYFSQDGRSGSAMTP
+522 NYFSG
-537 TVILGSAPTVIPGS
+537 V
-551 TPTAIPGLTPTVIPG
+551 
-566 LTGNLPFYYVQLSSL
+566 PFYYVQLSSL

-595 LLASRPG
+595 LLESRPG

-651 AVLVGQEVDVNF
+651 AAEVGPDVYVDF

-669 CSADGGPIVGFEV
+669 RSADGGPIVGFEV
-682 QDATDGLFHAV
+682 QDAADGLFHPVAAEVSGGLVRLDCAAV
-693 GAEIDRNSVILNCS
+693 RAP
-707 AIKRP
+707 K
-712 VAVRYAW
+712 AVRYAW

-725 NLVNAAGLPAS
+725 NLVNAAGVPAS

>member
-1 MTWRSLLAS
+1 MIWYKKY
-10 ALALTLF
+10 ALTLLALLA
-17 FVPADARRKPKLEP
+17 VLAPADARRKPKEEP
-31 KIKVSCVG
+31 RIKVSCVG
-39 NSITYGMRLDDRE
+39 NSITDGMRLDDRE
-52 KESYPAQLQ
+52 RESYPVRLQ
-61 ALLGDRYEVGNFGKS
+61 EMLGDRYEVGNFGKS

-93 FRQAMAFAGDIV
+93 FRQAMEFAGDIV
-105 VIHLGIND
+105 VIHLGVND

-132 LIDSLRSVNPQARFL
+132 LIDSLRSVNPKARFL

-158 SRFISGTKTWHG
+158 TRFISGTKTWHG
-170 QIQEAIET
+170 QIQKEIET
-178 VAEASGAEL
+178 VADVAGAEL
-187 IDFYEPLHRYPWMF
+187 IDFYEPLYRYPWMF
-201 PDAVHPDAEGAGIL
+201 PDAVHPNAEGAGIL
-215 AKTVYSGITG
+215 AKTVYQGITG
-225 DYGGLRVSPMFSDHM
+225 NYGGLRVSPMFSDHM
-240 VLPREKDFLIRG
+240 VLPRDKDFLIRG
-252 TADAREKV
+252 MADAREKV
-260 MVTVDGDVL
+260 TVTVDGDVL

-352 NVAWP
+352 NIAWP

-372 TRWTPASDAAIA
+372 TRWMPASDAAIA

-414 STAESWIDRETLE
+414 STTESWVDRETLE
-427 TRYPAILRDWLHND
+427 TRYPAFLRDWLHND

-460 SVEGYGLVPARHPY
+460 SVEGYGIVPTRHPY

-522 NYFSQDGRSGSAMTP
+522 NYFSD
-537 TVILGSAPTVIPGS
+537 V
-551 TPTAIPGLTPTVIPG
+551 
-566 LTGNLPFYYVQLSSL
+566 PFYYVQLSSL
-581 NRPSWPIFRDSQRR
+581 NRTCWPIFRDSQRR
-595 LLASRPG
+595 LLGARPG

-651 AVLVGQEVDVNF
+651 AAVVGPDVYIDF

-669 CSADGGPIVGFEV
+669 RSADGGPIVGFEV
-682 QDATDGLFHAV
+682 QDAADGLFHPVA
-693 GAEIDRNSVILNCS
+693 AEVSGGLVRLDCA
-707 AIKRP
+707 AIRAPK
-712 VAVRYAW
+712 AVRYAW

-725 NLVNAAGLPAS
+725 NLVNATGLPAS

>member
-1 MTWRSLLAS
+1 MTWRNLLVG
-10 ALALTLF
+10 ALALTLVF
-17 FVPADARRKPKLEP
+17 SPADARRKPKVEP

-39 NSITYGMRLDDRE
+39 NSITYGMRLDDRGQ
-52 KESYPAQLQ
+52 ESYPAQLQ

-93 FRQAMAFAGDIV
+93 FRQAMEFAGDIV
-105 VIHLGIND
+105 VIHLGVND

-158 SRFISGTKTWHG
+158 TRFISGTKTWHG

-187 IDFYEPLHRYPWMF
+187 IDFYEPLYPYPWMF
-201 PDAVHPDAEGAGIL
+201 PDAVHPTAEGAGIL
-215 AKTVYSGITG
+215 AKTVYGGITG

-240 VLPREKDFLIRG
+240 VLPRDKDFLIRG
-252 TADAREKV
+252 TADAHEI
-260 MVTVDGDVL
+260 VTVRVDGDVF
-269 EAVANNRGQWCVLV
+269 EAVVNNRGQWCVLV
-283 PHRPAKV
+283 PQRPARV

-326 RQSSDAAPRPDA
+326 RQSSDAALRPDA

-372 TRWTPASDAAIA
+372 TRWMPASDAAIA

-427 TRYPAILRDWLHND
+427 TRYPAMLRDWLHND
-441 LIMEWARGRAEK
+441 LIMEWARSRAEK

-460 SVEGYGLVPARHPY
+460 SVEGYGVVPTRHPY

-522 NYFSQDGRSGSAMTP
+522 SYFGEDGP
-537 TVILGSAPTVIPGS
+537 TGATFLPDYDGDLSNK
-551 TPTAIPGLTPTVIPG
+551 TAYWFCPNKEI
-566 LTGNLPFYYVQLSSL
+566 PFYYVQLSSL
-581 NRPSWPIFRDSQRR
+581 NRTCWPIFRDSQRR
-595 LLASRPG
+595 LMDCRPG

-609 DLGDPTDVHYRQKRP
+609 DLGDPMDVHYRQKRP

-640 AVKADGPLAKE
+640 AVRADGPLAKE
-651 AVLVGQEVDVNF
+651 VALVGQDVYVDF

-669 CSADGGPIVGFEV
+669 RSADGGPILGFEV
-682 QDATDGLFHAV
+682 QDAADGLFHPVA
-693 GAEIDRNSVILNCS
+693 AEVSGGLVRLDCAALR
-707 AIKRP
+707 APK
-712 VAVRYAW
+712 AVRYAW

-736 TFRLPVR
+736 TFRLMVH

>member
-1 MTWRSLLAS
+1 MGLLAFL
-10 ALALTLF
+10 LAF
-17 FVPADARRKPKLEP
+17 APAEARKKPEP
-31 KIKVSCVG
+31 KIKVACVG

-52 KESYPAQLQ
+52 HESYPVRLQ
-61 ALLGDRYEVGNFGKS
+61 AMLGDRYEVANFGKS

-93 FRQAMAFAGDIV
+93 FRQAMDFAGDVV

-119 PHFQDEFVGDYLA
+119 PHYRDEFVGDYLA
-132 LIDSLRSVNPQARFL
+132 LVDSLRSVNPKARFL
-147 IARMTPIGSNH
+147 IARMTPIGSH
-158 SRFISGTKTWHG
+158 HARFISGTKTWHG

-178 VAEASGAEL
+178 VAEAAGAEL
-187 IDFYEPLHRYPWMF
+187 IDFYEPLYPYPWLF
-201 PDAVHPDAEGAGIL
+201 PDAVHPTAEGAAIL
-215 AKTVYSGITG
+215 AKTVYGGITG

-240 VLPREKDFLIRG
+240 VLPREKDFSIRG

-260 MVTVDGDVL
+260 RVTIDGDVL
-269 EAVANNRGQWCVLV
+269 ETVADNRGQWCVLV

-308 AFGDIWLC
+308 AFGDVWLC

-338 GLRLYDMKCNWRTD
+338 GLRLFDMKCNWRTD
-352 NVAWP
+352 DVAWP

-372 TRWTPASDAAIA
+372 TRWMPASDAAIA

-441 LIMEWARGRAEK
+441 LVMEWARGRAEK

-460 SVEGYGLVPARHPY
+460 SVDGYGLVPTRHPY

-522 NYFSQDGRSGSAMTP
+522 NYFSQDGRSGSAMT
-537 TVILGSAPTVIPGS
+537 T
-551 TPTAIPGLTPTVIPG
+551 TVIPG

-595 LLASRPG
+595 LLDSRPG

-651 AVLVGQEVDVNF
+651 AARVGQDVYVDF

-669 CSADGGPIVGFEV
+669 RSADGGPVTGFEV
-682 QDATDGLFHAV
+682 QDAADGLYHPV
-693 GAEIDRNSVILNCS
+693 EAEVTGCLVRLDCS
-707 AIKRP
+707 TIRKP
-712 VAVRYAW
+712 KAVRYAW

-725 NLVNAAGLPAS
+725 NLVNADGLPAS
-736 TFRLPVR
+736 TFHLSVR

>member
-1 MTWRSLLAS
+1 MMKRRISFWVGLS
-10 ALALTLF
+10 LALV
-17 FVPADARRKPKLEP
+17 FVAAPADARRKPKPAP

-39 NSITYGMRLDDRE
+39 NSITYGMRLDNRDE
-52 KESYPAQLQ
+52 ESYPVQLQ
-61 ALLGDRYEVGNFGKS
+61 RMLGDRYEVGNFGKS

-93 FRQAMAFAGDIV
+93 FRQAMDFAGDIV

-119 PHFQDEFVGDYLA
+119 PHFRDEFVGDYLA
-132 LIDSLRSVNPQARFL
+132 LIDSLRSVNPKARFL

-158 SRFISGTKTWHG
+158 TRFISGTKTWHG
-170 QIQEAIET
+170 QIQKSIET
-178 VAEASGAEL
+178 VARVSEAEL
-187 IDFYEPLHRYPWMF
+187 IDFYEPLYHYPWMF
-201 PDAVHPDAEGAGIL
+201 PDAVHPDAEGAKIL
-215 AKTVYSGITG
+215 AKTVYQGITG
-225 DYGGLRVSPMFSDHM
+225 DYGGLRVSPVFSDHM

-252 TADAREKV
+252 TANAREKV
-260 MVTVDGDVL
+260 KVTLDGDVF
-269 EAVANNRGQWCVLV
+269 EAVANNRGEWCVLV
-283 PHRPAKV
+283 PRRPVKE

-298 AKSSLVYRDV
+298 PSRSLVFADV

-372 TRWTPASDAAIA
+372 TGWTPASSDAIA

-427 TRYPAILRDWLHND
+427 TRYPAFLRDWLHND

-453 NLSNRPA
+453 NLSNRPEK
-460 SVEGYGLVPARHPY
+460 VEGYGVVPARHPY

-498 QGESNAERVEVHE
+498 QGESNAERMEVHE

-522 NYFSQDGRSGSAMTP
+522 TYFGEDGPTGTTYIPDYDGDLSNMTTYWFCP
-537 TVILGSAPTVIPGS
+537 NKQI
-551 TPTAIPGLTPTVIPG
+551 
-566 LTGNLPFYYVQLSSL
+566 PFYYVQLSSL
-581 NRPSWPIFRDSQRR
+581 NRTCWPVFRDSQRR
-595 LLASRPG
+595 LMDIRPG

-609 DLGDPTDVHYRQKRP
+609 DLGDPADVHYREKRP

-632 ALEKHYGH
+632 ALAKHYGH
-640 AVKADGPLAKE
+640 NVVADGPLPKG
-651 AVLVGQEVDVNF
+651 LTNYGPFLEVDF
-663 YPQDAL
+663 GAQTGL
-669 CSADGGPIVGFEV
+669 RTSDGGPVTGFEI
-682 QDATDGLFHAV
+682 QDAVDGLYHPVEAK
-693 GAEIDRNSVILNCS
+693 IDGNCVFLNCS

-712 VAVRYAW
+712 IAVRYAW

-725 NLVNAAGLPAS
+725 NLVNGAGLPAS
-736 TFRLPVR
+736 TFRLPVN